1 MGGCASKD
9 KAKTEATGANGSN
22 TPAPATNEDDV
33 KR

>member
-9 KAKTEATGANGSN
+9 KAKAEGPGANGSN
-22 TPAPATNEDDV
+22 TPAPATNEDGI

>member
-9 KAKTEATGANGSN
+9 KAKTEAAGANNSN
-22 TPAPATNEDDV
+22 AALPTNEDDV